1 MRGTICSLGVLAA
14 LLTGCSS
21 EDKAVSHS
29 APVGINLKAK
39 FDAKSG
45 SIYDEK
51 AITTESGNPYGAF
64 INGAKAKL
72 GGVEPTR
79 VAVSSVTLLLGADS
93 KGVTAL
99 EQVFSGK
106 VETLFEVGDTKNSY
120 PVANVTDPTGGGPVD
135 LSADFDTSD
144 LPPTDRDKII
154 AGGFAAV
161 IRGTAASG
169 FAKSDGDADLQLT
182 FTFSAY
188 R

>member
-1 MRGTICSLGVLAA
+1 MRGTICSLGVLTA
-14 LLTGCSS
+14 LVMGCSD
-21 EDKAVSHS
+21 DKAVSHS
-29 APVGINLKAK
+29 APVGIKLKAK

-51 AITTESGNPYGAF
+51 EITTESGNPFGAF
-64 INGAKAKL
+64 INEAKAKL

-99 EQVFSGK
+99 EQIFAGK
-106 VETLFEVGDTKNSY
+106 VETRFADTRNSY
-120 PVANVTDPTGGGPVD
+120 RVANVTDPTGGGPVD

-144 LPPTDRDKII
+144 LPPTDQDKFI

-161 IRGTAASG
+161 IRGTAADG
-169 FAKSDGDADLQLT
+169 FAKADANADLQLT
-182 FTFSAY
+182 FTFAAY
-188 R
+188 H